1 MAEKLEPV
9 KRLKAPDG
17 RIVYYL
23 NGKLH
28 NWEDAAVV
36 HPNGKKEYWLF
47 GFEYTKDE
55 WLDRKRDTNGIPPAK
70 DPRFDTRL

>member
-9 KRLKAPDG
+9 KRLKSPDG

-36 HPNGKKEYWLF
+36 HPDGKKEYWLF
-47 GFEYTKDE
+47 GFQYTKDE
-55 WLDRKRDTNGIPPAK
+55 WLDRKRDSNGIPPAK
-70 DPRFDTRL
+70 DPKFDTRF